1 MSHMRPFQIIVISLF
16 AVLALGGLALFASF
30 KGFSGGK
37 PVGSVTIWGTL
48 PTGAVQAALD
58 DLRRTHTEF
67 SGIIYQEHNAAS
79 FDAELSE
86 ALASGNGPDI
96 VITNQE
102 RLLAEAGKLAVIPFA
117 TISERTYRDTYLPI
131 NEIFLTS
138 TGTYVIPLA
147 VDPLVLYYNRPTL
160 SAANVP
166 QVPTTWEGVVGL
178 ASRLTRK
185 SDAGVI
191 SKSAI
196 PFGTYE
202 NIPNARA
209 IVSLLF
215 LQSGSAVSA
224 RTSGGLRST
233 LQGAGETT
241 NDGSS
246 PAESAMNFYT
256 QFADPAKIVYSWNRS
271 LTDARHAFI
280 AGDAAFYVGFA
291 SERGLIA
298 AANPNLDFDIAPIPQ
313 PQTAAGRANYAIAY
327 GFAITKASRN
337 PSGAF
342 RTASALAS
350 QTEAPFIYKSLGMA
364 PAIRSL
370 LSAPAN
376 DISAPIVYPSA
387 LIAKGWLSPA
397 PGITDRIFAGMIN
410 SIINGSMSV
419 HDALTTA
426 DESLT
431 AALSST

>member
-1 MSHMRPFQIIVISLF
+1 MKNMRPFQIIVISVF
-16 AVLALGGLALFASF
+16 VVLALGGLALFASF

-37 PVGSVTIWGTL
+37 PVGNVTIWGTL
-48 PTGAVQAALD
+48 PASAVQAALD
-58 DLRRTHTEF
+58 DLRQNHSEF
-67 SGIIYQEHNAAS
+67 GSIVYEEHAAGT
-79 FDAELSE
+79 FDTELSE
-86 ALASGNGPDI
+86 ALASGSGPDV

-117 TISERTYRDTYLPI
+117 TISERSYRDTYLPI

-147 VDPLVLYYNRPTL
+147 VDPLVLYYNRATL
-160 SAANVP
+160 SSANVP
-166 QVPTTWEGVVGL
+166 QVPTTWEGVVGITP
-178 ASRLTRK
+178 RLTKK
-185 SDAGVI
+185 SDFGVI
-191 SKSAI
+191 AKSAI

-215 LQSGSAVSA
+215 LQSGSMVTA
-224 RTSGGLRST
+224 RTDIGLRST
-233 LQGAGETT
+233 LQGAGETS
-241 NDGSS
+241 NDGNS

-271 LTDARHAFI
+271 LTDARHSFI
-280 AGDAAFYVGFA
+280 AGDAALYVGFA
-291 SERGLIA
+291 SERKLIA
-298 AANPNLDFDIAPIPQ
+298 ASNPNLDFDIAPIPQ
-313 PQTAAGRANYAIAY
+313 PQTAAGRADYGLAY

-342 RTASALAS
+342 RTSSALAS
-350 QTEAPFIYKSLGMA
+350 RTEAPFIYQSIGMA
-364 PAIRSL
+364 PAIRGL
-370 LSAPAN
+370 LSAPPN
-376 DISAPIVYPSA
+376 DVSAPIVYPSA

-397 PGITDRIFAGMIN
+397 PAVTDRIFAAMIN

-431 AALSST
+431 AALPSS